1 MFQLSETRVYV
12 IKNIPIT
19 NVLFFTV
26 YEVREV
32 IATPAIASH
41 FSQSLRQSR
50 YIPKNFGGTHGEVVL
65 DEVEHILGVHISLED
80 DLEKLSE
87 FGGTELVESG
97 GALAVG
103 LGLLIEQFLGSLIVL
118 VLHEIYYILLDLH
131 QISKDKS
138 VS

>member
-1 MFQLSETRVYV
+1 MQQSKCLS
-12 IKNIPIT
+12 KNIRGI
-19 NVLFFTV
+19 L
-26 YEVREV
+26 
-32 IATPAIASH
+32 
-41 FSQSLRQSR
+41 
-50 YIPKNFGGTHGEVVL
+50 GEVAL